1 MRFIRRVRA
10 WFYKRIACRYGA
22 KLGDNVYVN
31 GYSKFNSDTHIG
43 NNCHFNGIKIF
54 GGGKVSIGDNFHS
67 GSDVQIITQN
77 HNYDKGTKLPYDST
91 YVFKDVVIG
100 KNVWLGNS
108 VIILPG
114 TILGDGVIVQ
124 AGGECMVKFQRW
136 PFAVEIQLLYLNI
149 GIKNITISWKVLAHI
164 IENN

>member
-124 AGGECMVKFQRW
+124 AGGGSAWSNSSDGHLRW
-136 PFAVEIQLLYLNI
+136 KSSCCI
-149 GIKNITISWKVLAHI
+149 
-164 IENN
+164 